1 MRRRKKGATSRRYSE
16 AFKQAVVVEVQ
27 SGRTTIGEVRRRYGI
42 KGAMTVAG
50 WLRRY
55 GRTLVKPLRRATTK
69 NVKTKMPAE
78 RLQRENRELRTA
90 LAQVTMEKVLLESLI
105 QESEERLGVEL
116 RKNFGLRR

>member
-1 MRRRKKGATSRRYSE
+1 MRRRKKSAQSKRYGE
-16 AFKQAVVVEVQ
+16 AFKQAMVVEVE
-27 SGRTTIGEVRRRYGI
+27 SGRTTIGEVRKRYGI
-42 KGAMTVAG
+42 KGAMTVPG

-55 GRTLVKPLRRATTK
+55 GRKTMKPQNRRRAK
-69 NVKTKMPAE
+69 SVNGISDE

-105 QESEERLGVEL
+105 QESEERLGMDL